1 MLRFARNCHLQVLYL
16 QHKNQIMSFTDL
28 FESGEHS
35 RNLGHFASIANIAS
49 INGELNPEEEKML
62 KRFARKLDIEEAEYK
77 EVLKNP
83 GKYPINPP
91 NDSEKR
97 LERIH
102 DLFEMIFADHEI
114 DDHER
119 FLIEKY
125 AIGLGYTTEIA
136 RDLIKKSVAI
146 YSGGLSLEDYRY
158 LLNRKD

>member
-1 MLRFARNCHLQVLYL
+1 
-16 QHKNQIMSFTDL
+16 MSFTDL

-35 RNLGHFASIANIAS
+35 RNVGHFASIANIAS
-49 INGELNPEEEKML
+49 IDGAINAEEEKML
-62 KRFARKLDIEEAEYK
+62 KRFARKLDIDETEYNAI
-77 EVLKNP
+77 LKNP
-83 GKYPINPP
+83 TKYPINPP
-91 NDSEKR
+91 NDAERR

-102 DLFEMIFADHEI
+102 DLFEMIFADHDI

-125 AIGLGYTTEIA
+125 AIGLGYTAEIA
-136 RDLIKKSVAI
+136 QDLIKRSIKI

>member
-1 MLRFARNCHLQVLYL
+1 
-16 QHKNQIMSFTDL
+16 MSFTDL

-125 AIGLGYTTEIA
+125 AIGLGYTAEIA
-136 RDLIKKSVAI
+136 QDLIKRSVAI